1 MFPKQ
6 KVLIRIN
13 RIIESS
19 LFSFHLGGREGSRGG
34 EGRGL
39 LFSSEFLCFEVATLD
54 LLADHGH
61 CGGEV
66 PQEEDEEAEA
76 AH

>member
-1 MFPKQ
+1 MNHLCSASILVVGKAGWG
-6 KVLIRIN
+6 
-13 RIIESS
+13 
-19 LFSFHLGGREGSRGG
+19 LF
-34 EGRGL
+34 
-39 LFSSEFLCFEVATLD
+39 SEFLCFVVATLD

>member
-1 MFPKQ
+1 MVGKAQ
-6 KVLIRIN
+6 
-13 RIIESS
+13 
-19 LFSFHLGGREGSRGG
+19 GGGG
-34 EGRGL
+34 EV
-39 LFSSEFLCFEVATLD
+39 LFSSEFLCFEDATLD

>member
-1 MFPKQ
+1 MNHLCSASILVVGKAGW
-6 KVLIRIN
+6 RAWGDGGG
-13 RIIESS
+13 
-19 LFSFHLGGREGSRGG
+19 LF
-34 EGRGL
+34 
-39 LFSSEFLCFEVATLD
+39 SEFLCFVVATLD

>member
-1 MFPKQ
+1 MVGKA
-6 KVLIRIN
+6 RG
-13 RIIESS
+13 
-19 LFSFHLGGREGSRGG
+19 GGRG
-34 EGRGL
+34 EGGL
-39 LFSSEFLCFEVATLD
+39 LFSEFLCFEVATLD

>member
-1 MFPKQ
+1 MNHHCSASIL
-6 KVLIRIN
+6 V
-13 RIIESS
+13 
-19 LFSFHLGGREGSRGG
+19 GGKAGVGG
-34 EGRGL
+34 WL
-39 LFSSEFLCFEVATLD
+39 LFSEFLCFEVATLD

-66 PQEEDEEAEA
+66 SQEEDEEAEA

>member
-1 MFPKQ
+1 MFTKQ

-13 RIIESS
+13 RIIEPS
-19 LFSFHLGGREGSRGG
+19 LFSFHLGGREGAGRGG
-34 EGRGL
+34 GL
-39 LFSSEFLCFEVATLD
+39 LFSEFICFEVATLD